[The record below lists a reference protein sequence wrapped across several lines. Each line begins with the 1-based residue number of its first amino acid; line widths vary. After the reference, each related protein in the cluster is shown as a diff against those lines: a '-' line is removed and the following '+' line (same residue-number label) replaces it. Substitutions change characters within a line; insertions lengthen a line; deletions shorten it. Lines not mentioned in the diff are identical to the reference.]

1 MERFGRYYIETSFLF
16 YFFQYNE
23 DESIRNTRTERY
35 GRTKG
40 RELPQ
45 TDVEI
50 ESDIVLDEPPMYRV
64 LLHNDDYT
72 TMDFV
77 VHVLKTIF
85 HKNEQESERI
95 MLAVHEKGKG
105 VCGIYTREIAQTKV
119 EQVKVLAKQNQFPL
133 LATYEID
140 A

>member
-1 MERFGRYYIETSFLF
+1 
-16 YFFQYNE
+16 
-23 DESIRNTRTERY
+23 
-35 GRTKG
+35 
-40 RELPQ
+40 
-45 TDVEI
+45 
-50 ESDIVLDEPPMYRV
+50 MYRV